1 MKKLAA
7 LLVLAL
13 VSIALVACGGRDN
26 STTTTSGEEASGGGA
41 PAESTEKGGGES
53 GGGSTVDFEAD
64 PSGELAYT
72 TTEATAKAGKVTIDF
87 NNPQGLPHDVAIE
100 DKGGETVGQTDL
112 IAEEETS
119 TTANLKPGTY
129 TFYCT
134 VPGHR
139 AAGMEGTLTV
149 NKATRQRA
157 PRRRRGHGRGAR
169 IGRWPAT
176 ISRWR
181 CMERGFRPMQQ
192 CSMASRVPLRVS
204 SRPLRRRIRAGP

>member
-13 VSIALVACGGRDN
+13 ASVALVACGGSDN
-26 STTTTSGEEASGGGA
+26 STTTSASETSGGA
-41 PAESTEKGGGES
+41 ATEGSEKSGGGES

-87 NNPQGLPHDVAIE
+87 NNPQGLTHDVAIE
-100 DKGGETVGQTDL
+100 DEGGETVGQTDL

-139 AAGMEGTLTV
+139 EAGMEGTLTV
-149 NKATRQRA
+149 K
-157 PRRRRGHGRGAR
+157 
-169 IGRWPAT
+169 
-176 ISRWR
+176 
-181 CMERGFRPMQQ
+181 
-192 CSMASRVPLRVS
+192 
-204 SRPLRRRIRAGP
+204 